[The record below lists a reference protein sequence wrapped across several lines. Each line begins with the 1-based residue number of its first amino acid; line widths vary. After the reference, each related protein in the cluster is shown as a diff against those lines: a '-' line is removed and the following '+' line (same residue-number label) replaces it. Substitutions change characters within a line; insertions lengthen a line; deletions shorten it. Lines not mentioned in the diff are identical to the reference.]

1 MTVQEIADVLG
12 VSHQRV
18 TQIEQKALKKIL
30 NQLKKHNLTYEDLL
44 KCLKYS

>member
-1 MTVQEIADVLG
+1 MTVQEIAQVLG

-18 TQIEQKALKKIL
+18 TQLEQKALKKIRK
-30 NQLKKHNLTYEDLL
+30 QLKQHNLTYEDII